1 MKYFRLE
8 YNDGSYEIKKAKT
21 ILQLIKD
28 NELYTKEH
36 INTHIVELSGEQ
48 LAIAISNE
56 QQIINLINN
65 IKKDD

>member
-56 QQIINLINN
+56 Q
-65 IKKDD
+65 